1 MSIYEHLKSIAL
13 ELVLVDYPGINE
25 NDLDR
30 WVVKTGYGDRA
41 PRPYESIRSLIFV
54 YAANLL
60 NSGLRGPNK
69 HSFGKLASDVISNHF
84 IKDNLITQITLD
96 DLAQRFLEELQSG
109 DIQLTKNGNQKYIED
124 LRSIKSPRKS
134 TIKRLLLSIIGFCG
148 LLRDSYQSSAA
159 VYHRE
164 FLEIENFSFSAIN
177 HMVSELT
184 QFELVG
190 VALAMNFMKDSQM
203 PAVADGRVAIHE
215 SGLIQ
220 YLVKPD
226 MHVMRFMLYITK
238 RYWGFID
245 DLFTMRPGEF
255 NNLYISA
262 VPDERFSGDN
272 GDVYLT
278 EISHGELLCIN
289 DMYTLCA
296 EESIPPVFL
305 DRIIYLIGSGSFDS
319 KKKLTSRQLDR
330 YRSALSEI
338 HEQNFEIEIYEEPLR
353 RLNSVILLIRS
364 NADNQTI
371 AREHNLLLE
380 EIRRADAKTHGV
392 NIPDAE

>member
-1 MSIYEHLKSIAL
+1 MSIYEHLKSTAL
-13 ELVLVDYPGINE
+13 ELVRVDYPHINE

-41 PRPYESIRSLIFV
+41 PRPYESIRSLIYV

-69 HSFGKLASDVISNHF
+69 HSFGKLASNVISNHF
-84 IKDNLITQITLD
+84 IKDNVISQVSLD
-96 DLAQRFLEELQSG
+96 DLAQRFLEELQSS

-124 LRSIKSPRKS
+124 LRNIQSPRKS
-134 TIKRLLLSIIGFCG
+134 TIKRLLLSIIGFCD
-148 LLRDSYQSSAA
+148 LFRDSYQSSAD
-159 VYHRE
+159 VYHRK
-164 FLEIENFSFSAIN
+164 FLETENFSFSAIN
-177 HMVSELT
+177 HMVRELT

-203 PAVADGRVAIHE
+203 PAVADGRVSIHE

-238 RYWGFID
+238 RYRGSID
-245 DLFTMRPGEF
+245 NLFTMKASKF
-255 NNLYISA
+255 NDLYTRS
-262 VPDERFSGDN
+262 VPEERFSGDN
-272 GDVYLT
+272 GDVHLKG
-278 EISHGELLCIN
+278 ISQGELLCIN

-296 EESIPPVFL
+296 GESIPPVFL

-319 KKKLTSRQLDR
+319 KKRLSTQQLDR

-338 HEQNFEIEIYEEPLR
+338 HEQNFEIEMYEEPLR
-353 RLNSVILLIRS
+353 RLNSVIQLIRS

-392 NIPDAE
+392 NNPNTE